1 MKIKIEFDTDS
12 ELFDQCELNRYLNA
26 NKMAHCLDQIANKL
40 RSWYKYD
47 NRGEIPIQE
56 VYDEI
61 WDIIQE
67 EVSMEDLGY

>member
-1 MKIKIEFDTDS
+1 MKIKIEFDTES
-12 ELFDQCELNRYLNA
+12 ELFDQYELNRYLNA
-26 NKMAHCLDQIANKL
+26 NKMAYCLNQITNKL
-40 RSWYKYD
+40 RGWYKYD

-67 EVSMEDLGY
+67 EVNMEDLGY

>member
-1 MKIKIEFDTDS
+1 MKIKFEFDTES
-12 ELFDQCELNRYLNA
+12 ELFDQHELNRYLNA
-26 NKMAHCLDQIANKL
+26 NKMAYCLSEITNKL

-67 EVSMEDLGY
+67 EVSMEELGY